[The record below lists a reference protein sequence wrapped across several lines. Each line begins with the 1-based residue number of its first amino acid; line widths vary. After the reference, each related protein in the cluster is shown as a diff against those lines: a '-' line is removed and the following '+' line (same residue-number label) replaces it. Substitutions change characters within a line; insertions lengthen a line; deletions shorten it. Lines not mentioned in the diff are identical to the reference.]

1 MIKLN
6 TPILFLLLTYLGFAQ
21 NTYTG
26 NLTLT
31 TQAEIDA
38 FNYTEVT
45 GDLTV
50 DEATAG
56 NILNLNGLAT
66 LAQVGGQLRIFRNE
80 QLTSLNGLEALVSV
94 GGILRIDSNNLI
106 TSLSGLENLASVGS
120 NLHVTSNWALTTLNG
135 LDALASVDGE
145 LDMDRNYSLT
155 NLCAIS
161 GLFGDGAGQIS
172 EEEYVLIGNG
182 YNPTYTE
189 IQNMTDCS
197 ITSTATVY
205 AGSIILTSQ
214 AEVDAFSITQPNI
227 TGSLVITEATPNNIT
242 NLNTLTSINTI
253 GGEVFIQSND
263 ALTSLSGL
271 DNLTTVGGNFFI
283 DDNFSLTSLNGL
295 DALSTVRDYFYVY
308 RNESII
314 TLSGLDALTTVG
326 RFFRVRDN
334 QSLTAFNSL
343 NALTTVATSFWVWD
357 NNELVSFNGLT
368 NLTTIGE
375 NVQIFQNDALTSL
388 NGLDNL
394 TSVAGNLNI
403 NTNIELEE
411 YCAIGSLIGD
421 TDPGQISEAEYSVFD
436 NGYNPTYTEIQGTT
450 TCSTLSVNAEVKST
464 SIRVFPNPSN
474 NYIQISGISE
484 KLSYSLYDTLGKAV
498 KQGSISNNE
507 KINIISLPKG
517 LYYLNI
523 GNTIYKKVITK

>member
-6 TPILFLLLTYLGFAQ
+6 TTILFLLFTYLGFAQ

-38 FNYTEVT
+38 FTYTEVT
-45 GDLTV
+45 GNLFI
-50 DEATAG
+50 DETLDG
-56 NILNLNGLAT
+56 EIVNLNGLST
-66 LAQVGGQLRIFRNE
+66 LTQVGGTLRIFGNK

-94 GGILRIDSNNLI
+94 GQILQVDSNTTI
-106 TSLSGLENLASVGS
+106 TSLSGLDNLISIGI
-120 NLHVTSNWALTTLNG
+120 NLNISRNTALTTLSG
-135 LDALASVDGE
+135 LDALTSVGGE
-145 LDMDRNYSLT
+145 LDLDRNYSLT
-155 NLCAIS
+155 NLCTIS
-161 GLFGDGAGQIS
+161 GLFGDGTGQIS
-172 EEEYVLIGNG
+172 AEEYVLIGNG

-214 AEVDAFSITQPNI
+214 AEVDAFSITQSNI
-227 TGSLVITEATPNNIT
+227 TGSLVVTEATPNDIT

-253 GGEVFIQSND
+253 GGEVFIQSNA

-283 DDNFSLTSLNGL
+283 DNNDSLTSLNGL
-295 DALSTVRDYFYVY
+295 DALTTVGDYFYVY
-308 RNESII
+308 RNDSLL
-314 TLSGLDALTTVG
+314 TLSGVDALTTVG
-326 RFFRVRDN
+326 RFFRVRNN

-343 NALTTVATSFWVWD
+343 NSLTTVATSFWVWD
-357 NNELVSFNGLT
+357 NHALVSFNGLT

-375 NVQIFQNDALTSL
+375 DVQIFQNDALTSL

-394 TSVAGNLNI
+394 TSVARNLNI

-421 TDPGQISEAEYSVFD
+421 TDPGQISEAEYNVFN

-450 TCSTLSVNAEVKST
+450 TCSTLSVNTEVKNS
-464 SIRVFPNPSN
+464 SIRIFPNPSN
-474 NYIQISGISE
+474 NFIQISGISE
-484 KLSYSLYDTLGKAV
+484 TLSYSLYDTLGKAV

-507 KINIISLPKG
+507 KININSLPKG